1 MSKIFVVDTN
11 KNPLNPIHPGRAR
24 MLLQEGK
31 AGVWKRYPFTI
42 ILKDVLPNPQIAPWR
57 LKIDPGAKLTG
68 LALVDDATGEVVW
81 AAELE
86 HRGFQIR
93 DALTKRRQLRRGRR
107 HRKTR
112 YRQPRFDNR
121 KRPTGWL
128 PPSLQSRVENTV
140 TWVRRLQKLALIS
153 DISQELVKFDT
164 QLMENPD
171 ISGVAYQQG
180 ELAGYEVREFL
191 LFKFNHTCMYCG
203 AKDTRL
209 EIEHLLPKSK
219 GGSNRISNLGIA
231 CRNCNQKKGRQ
242 ALREFLA
249 QKPDLLQ
256 RILRQVKQQK
266 ADTAAVNST
275 RWALFN
281 RLKETGLSVEV
292 GTGGRTKF
300 NRCRQNL
307 PKTHWL
313 DAACVGA
320 STPLK
325 LKVSGVVPLSIRAV
339 GYGNRQMCQVDK
351 FGFPKRGKEGK
362 LIKRER
368 QKNYFGF
375 QTGDMVKAIVPTG
388 KHAGTHVGK
397 VTVRKSGAFDLTVA
411 HVRLQSIRWKH
422 CRAVNRFDGYSYA
435 SLSTNVEFLND

>member
-1 MSKIFVVDTN
+1 MSKIFVLDTN
-11 KNPLNPIHPGRAR
+11 KNPLNPIHPARAR
-24 MLLQEGK
+24 MLLQERK
-31 AGVWKRYPFTI
+31 AAVWKRYPFTI
-42 ILKDVLPNPQIAPWR
+42 ILKDALPNADVAPLR
-57 LKIDPGAKLTG
+57 LKIDPGAKFTG
-68 LALVDDATGEVVW
+68 LALVNDASSEVVW

-107 HRKTR
+107 NRKTR
-112 YRQPRFDNR
+112 YRQPRFNNR

-128 PPSLQSRVENTV
+128 PPSLQSRVENVV
-140 TWVRRLQKLALIS
+140 TWVMRLQKLASIS

-171 ISGVAYQQG
+171 IRGVEYQQG

-191 LFKFNHTCMYCG
+191 LNKFDRTCMYCG

-231 CRNCNQKKGRQ
+231 CTRCNQTKGNQ
-242 ALREFLA
+242 NIQQFLA

-256 RILRQVKQQK
+256 RILRQVTAQK

-292 GTGGRTKF
+292 GSGGLTKF
-300 NRCRQNL
+300 NRCTSNL

-320 STPLK
+320 STPGT
-325 LKVSGVVPLSIRAV
+325 LKVSRVIPLSIRAV

-351 FGFPKRGKEGK
+351 FGFPKRGREGK
-362 LIKRER
+362 LVKRSR

-375 QTGDMVKAIVPTG
+375 VTGDMVKAIVPTG

-397 VTVRKSGAFDLTVA
+397 VTVRKSGAFDLTLP

-422 CRAVNRFDGYSYA
+422 CRAVHRFDGYSYA
-435 SLSTNVEFLND
+435 MLSANVQFLTD

>member
-11 KNPLNPIHPGRAR
+11 KTPLNPIHPGRAR
-24 MLLQEGK
+24 ILLQEGK
-31 AGVWKRYPFTI
+31 AAVWKRYPFTI
-42 ILKDVLPNPQIAPWR
+42 ILKDVLPNPQIAPLR

-68 LALVDDATGEVVW
+68 LALVNDSTGEVVW

-107 HRKTR
+107 NRKTR

-128 PPSLQSRVENTV
+128 PPSLQSRVENIV
-140 TWVRRLQKLALIS
+140 AWVLRLQKLASIS

-171 ISGVAYQQG
+171 ISGVSYQQG

-191 LFKFNHTCMYCG
+191 LFKFDRTCIYCG

-209 EIEHLLPKSK
+209 EIEHLLPKFK

-231 CRNCNQKKGRQ
+231 CTNCNQKKGNRD
-242 ALREFLA
+242 LREFLA

-256 RILRQVKQQK
+256 RILGQLKQQK

-300 NRCRQNL
+300 NRCCQNL
-307 PKTHWL
+307 PSLCWGIYTPETGSFSDSATVNQGSWL
-313 DAACVGA
+313 RQ
-320 STPLK
+320 SSN
-325 LKVSGVVPLSIRAV
+325 VSS
-339 GYGNRQMCQVDK
+339 
-351 FGFPKRGKEGK
+351 
-362 LIKRER
+362 
-368 QKNYFGF
+368 
-375 QTGDMVKAIVPTG
+375 
-388 KHAGTHVGK
+388 
-397 VTVRKSGAFDLTVA
+397 
-411 HVRLQSIRWKH
+411 
-422 CRAVNRFDGYSYA
+422 
-435 SLSTNVEFLND
+435 